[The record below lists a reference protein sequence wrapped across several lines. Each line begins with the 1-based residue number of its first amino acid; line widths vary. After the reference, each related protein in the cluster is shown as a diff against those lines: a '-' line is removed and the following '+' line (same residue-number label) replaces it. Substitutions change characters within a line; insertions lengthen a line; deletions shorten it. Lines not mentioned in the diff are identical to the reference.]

1 MEVSP
6 RCQKSPRLA
15 LWIKYRAVGASVLE
29 EAEVQNMDTD
39 ARVKRVLSKALIV
52 DDKLILDSA
61 LLVEDL
67 GVTSL
72 DRFELLM
79 SLEEVFG
86 IEISEQDLEGVKT
99 VADVVSCVERKTQ
112 S

>member
-1 MEVSP
+1 M
-6 RCQKSPRLA
+6 
-15 LWIKYRAVGASVLE
+15 LE
-29 EAEVQNMDTD
+29 EAEVQNMNTG
-39 ARVKRVLSKALIV
+39 ARVKRVLSKTLIV

-79 SLEEVFG
+79 SLEEEFG

-112 S
+112 P